1 LATTSR
7 TFEGVTPEIWNF
19 LKEDSKCKHDTV
31 YDPPDGDSGTATT
44 DTIIGKLEL
53 TYNFNREQNKVT
65 FTIES
70 KPVLVP
76 AGRIWD
82 GIQDAINKS
91 AGK

>member
-1 LATTSR
+1 MASTSQ

-19 LKEDSKCKHDTV
+19 LKDDSKRKHDTV

-44 DTIIGKLEL
+44 STIVGAIEL
-53 TYNFNREQNKVT
+53 AYNFDRDQNKVT
-65 FTIES
+65 FTIEG

-76 AGRIWD
+76 AGRIWQ
-82 GIQDAINKS
+82 GIQDAIDQC